1 MVCQFCKQDVDK
13 PCHNAQE
20 MRERAMSHVPHFE
33 KALKSN
39 QGGDSGAHARDVQ
52 SGGRH

>member
-1 MVCQFCKQDVDK
+1 
-13 PCHNAQE
+13 
-20 MRERAMSHVPHFE
+20 MRERAMSHVPHCE